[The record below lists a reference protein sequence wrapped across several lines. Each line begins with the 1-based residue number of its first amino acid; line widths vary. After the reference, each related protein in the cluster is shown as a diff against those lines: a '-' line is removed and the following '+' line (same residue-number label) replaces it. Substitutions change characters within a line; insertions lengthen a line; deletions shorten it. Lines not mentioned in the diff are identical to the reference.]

1 MRLEL
6 DSTVKKSTHS
16 CMCTSLYDLLI
27 ILGRVEGSIKLCS
40 TKECLI
46 DGVSETH
53 SKHRENF
60 LINYFITYLLVLSA
74 SRLSW
79 AVHTCIWFHGFVVYL
94 YR

>member
-16 CMCTSLYDLLI
+16 CMCTSLY
-27 ILGRVEGSIKLCS
+27 V
-40 TKECLI
+40 I
-46 DGVSETH
+46 DGVSKTH

-74 SRLSW
+74 SRLSR
-79 AVHTCIWFHGFVVYL
+79 AVHTCIWFHSFVVCL